1 MQTRKEK
8 KNKHEG
14 IKKNKNGDWVYY
26 RDAWPYDKERHV
38 EMTYIIDGN
47 IPKAFALEIGERKW
61 NEELRYYERMKYD
74 DKFREEIE
82 NVHENHELVER
93 EDVGN

>member
-1 MQTRKEK
+1 MK
-8 KNKHEG
+8 KNKEDDG
-14 IKKNKNGDWVYY
+14 ICKNKNGDWVYY
-26 RDAWPYDKERHV
+26 RDAWPWDKERHV

-74 DKFREEIE
+74 DKFRMEQE
-82 NVHENHELVER
+82 NENQGR
-93 EDVGN
+93 

>member
-1 MQTRKEK
+1 MKAK
-8 KNKHEG
+8 KNEDDG
-14 IKKNKNGDWVYY
+14 IYKNKNGDWVYY
-26 RDAWPYDKERHV
+26 RDAWPWDKERHV

-74 DKFREEIE
+74 DKFREEE
-82 NVHENHELVER
+82 ER
-93 EDVGN
+93 RKECAK